1 MLDKRHSLHL
11 GSHLDRIEDVT
22 RERRPPADDLV
33 SGIEDC
39 KREVAE
45 DAVGAGCEG
54 DLGGF
59 DPVARCQG
67 FAQPESATVR
77 VAVQVPGP
85 TSEGLERAREGA
97 ELPLVRCELYDPVEP
112 EVPLDLLHGLA
123 RLIRHE
129 IGDRGAKEW
138 IPVHDESLELLR
150 PDHRV
155 YPLGVD
161 EIGLFPLELVL
172 LPGEQRP
179 LHIFEP
185 RYRELIGECLETGDQ
200 FGLVLSD
207 EDGLREI
214 GTRAAV
220 VEVLEHFDDGRLN
233 VVIEGVDRFRL
244 VELTE
249 GRSYATAEVDDL
261 VDEAD
266 SPTEDER
273 ERVLAAY
280 DKVLEA
286 AQAEL
291 DELDPATESLAFEI
305 GARIELGNEIKQDLL
320 ELRSER
326 ERVVR
331 LEPILA
337 RAAEAVLRERT
348 VRERASGNGR
358 VEPVP

>member
-1 MLDKRHSLHL
+1 M
-11 GSHLDRIEDVT
+11 
-22 RERRPPADDLV
+22 
-33 SGIEDC
+33 
-39 KREVAE
+39 
-45 DAVGAGCEG
+45 
-54 DLGGF
+54 
-59 DPVARCQG
+59 
-67 FAQPESATVR
+67 
-77 VAVQVPGP
+77 
-85 TSEGLERAREGA
+85 
-97 ELPLVRCELYDPVEP
+97 
-112 EVPLDLLHGLA
+112 
-123 RLIRHE
+123 
-129 IGDRGAKEW
+129 
-138 IPVHDESLELLR
+138 
-150 PDHRV
+150 
-155 YPLGVD
+155 D
-161 EIGLFPLELVL
+161 EIGLFQLELVL

-185 RYRELIGECLETGDQ
+185 QYRELIGECLETGDQ

-261 VDEAD
+261 VDEGD

-331 LEPILA
+331 LEPILT
-337 RAAEAVLRERT
+337 RAADAVLRERT

>member
-1 MLDKRHSLHL
+1 
-11 GSHLDRIEDVT
+11 
-22 RERRPPADDLV
+22 
-33 SGIEDC
+33 
-39 KREVAE
+39 
-45 DAVGAGCEG
+45 
-54 DLGGF
+54 
-59 DPVARCQG
+59 
-67 FAQPESATVR
+67 
-77 VAVQVPGP
+77 
-85 TSEGLERAREGA
+85 
-97 ELPLVRCELYDPVEP
+97 
-112 EVPLDLLHGLA
+112 
-123 RLIRHE
+123 
-129 IGDRGAKEW
+129 
-138 IPVHDESLELLR
+138 
-150 PDHRV
+150 
-155 YPLGVD
+155 VD

-233 VVIEGVDRFRL
+233 VIIEGLDRFRL
-244 VELTE
+244 VDVNE
-249 GRSYATAEVDDL
+249 GDG
-261 VDEAD
+261 
-266 SPTEDER
+266 PTEDER

-331 LEPILA
+331 LEPILT

>member
-1 MLDKRHSLHL
+1 
-11 GSHLDRIEDVT
+11 
-22 RERRPPADDLV
+22 
-33 SGIEDC
+33 
-39 KREVAE
+39 
-45 DAVGAGCEG
+45 
-54 DLGGF
+54 
-59 DPVARCQG
+59 
-67 FAQPESATVR
+67 
-77 VAVQVPGP
+77 
-85 TSEGLERAREGA
+85 
-97 ELPLVRCELYDPVEP
+97 
-112 EVPLDLLHGLA
+112 
-123 RLIRHE
+123 
-129 IGDRGAKEW
+129 
-138 IPVHDESLELLR
+138 
-150 PDHRV
+150 
-155 YPLGVD
+155 VD

-185 RYRELIGECLETGDQ
+185 QYRELIGECLETGDQ

-261 VDEAD
+261 VDEGD

-280 DKVLEA
+280 DKVVEA

-331 LEPILA
+331 LEPILT